1 MFSALFLIALSEA
14 ALPAVT
20 TGPVAMTPQQ
30 IRAYNATLARDH
42 PAYIRCERQLE
53 TGSLVKKTRLCR
65 TNAEWRRLGDIGND
79 TARDMQER
87 YLQHSFS
94 ASQEPTGP

>member
-1 MFSALFLIALSEA
+1 MFSALFLFVLAQA
-14 ALPAVT
+14 AVPAGNV
-20 TGPVAMTPQQ
+20 GAVAMTSQQ
-30 IRAYNATLARDH
+30 IHTYNAALSRDH

-53 TGSLVKKTRLCR
+53 TGSLVKKKRLCR
-65 TNAEWRRLGDIGND
+65 TNAEWRRVGEIGND

>member
-1 MFSALFLIALSEA
+1 MLSALLVIAMAEA
-14 ALPAVT
+14 ALPAGT
-20 TGPVAMTPQQ
+20 SGPVAMTARQ
-30 IRAYNATLARDH
+30 IRTYNAALSRDD

-65 TNAEWRRLGDIGND
+65 TNAEWRRVGDIAND